1 MDQERTKDTLGKLL
15 LTVLKTAKRRMTLL
29 LGVLLFLSGCAGYP
43 LNMTEQ
49 EWKALTPEKKKEA
62 WESQNKIERHDADDV
77 RCRKEAERK
86 ILIAFPA
93 GGTPVVARG
102 EMEIS
107 LGSDGEFYR
116 RCMEKA
122 GWEIPLI
129 IDRSRTGDAGK

>member
-1 MDQERTKDTLGKLL
+1 MHQGRTKEVLEKLL
-15 LTVLKTAKRRMTLL
+15 LTLLKTSKQKMILL

-49 EWKALTPEKKKEA
+49 EWKALAPGQKKETR
-62 WESQNKIERHDADDV
+62 ESQDKIERHDADDV
-77 RCRKEAERK
+77 RCRKEAQRK
-86 ILIAFPA
+86 ILISFPA

-122 GWEIPLI
+122 GWEIPQI
-129 IDRSRTGDAGK
+129 IDRTRTGDVKK